1 MLPSRR
7 HRAGTF
13 DVGVLSTARGF
24 APISAERIFRH
35 RLVVEDCRKIARPD
49 IAHGLLRVERPPAMD
64 GCAGTWSF
72 GRPPYCC
79 STGLWPVP
87 AVGDRH
93 EGPVAATD
101 GVNVSSA
108 EKWGLHRS
116 KARADAAP
124 FTASKKQ
131 RLSAIDTCTG
141 YCTQQVVPACSTRC
155 KMRPRL
161 EIGATGRDRSTAAQ
175 RWLLGRTDVI
185 IALACCYW

>member
-1 MLPSRR
+1 MAWQRVVTQHRCAPVSVGGTRCTFRAPSRGWR
-7 HRAGTF
+7 GLQKLRSHYCPRSHGASDFVDAHRG
-13 DVGVLSTARGF
+13 GAR
-24 APISAERIFRH
+24 
-35 RLVVEDCRKIARPD
+35 L
-49 IAHGLLRVERPPAMD
+49 GLLLSRSR
-64 GCAGTWSF
+64 
-72 GRPPYCC
+72 
-79 STGLWPVP
+79 
-87 AVGDRH
+87 
-93 EGPVAATD
+93 PVAATD

>member
-1 MLPSRR
+1 VLRADGTR
-7 HRAGTF
+7 HADRARVGDAQQTRHGGATRGRAHTHRASCP
-13 DVGVLSTARGF
+13 STHGSVK
-24 APISAERIFRH
+24 APASPCSKAA
-35 RLVVEDCRKIARPD
+35 ARPRG
-49 IAHGLLRVERPPAMD
+49 AQQ
-64 GCAGTWSF
+64 TWSS
-72 GRPPYCC
+72 R
-79 STGLWPVP
+79 
-87 AVGDRH
+87 
-93 EGPVAATD
+93 PVAATD